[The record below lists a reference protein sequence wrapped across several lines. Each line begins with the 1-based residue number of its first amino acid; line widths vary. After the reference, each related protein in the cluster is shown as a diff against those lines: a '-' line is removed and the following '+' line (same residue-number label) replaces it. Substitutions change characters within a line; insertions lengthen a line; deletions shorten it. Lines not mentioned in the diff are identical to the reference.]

1 MVEGKQNSLFPEG
14 PVIKVARSDFGATK
28 LFNFER
34 PVHHHYQ
41 STRKSNVTGV
51 LVKDERFK

>member
-1 MVEGKQNSLFPEG
+1 MVEGKQTSLFPQG
-14 PVIKVARSDFGATK
+14 PVTKVARSDFGATI
-28 LFNFER
+28 LFKFER

-51 LVKDERFK
+51 LEKDESFK